1 MSHNIE
7 YLATVPTDI
16 LRDIVQEL
24 DAVSATELMKLCD
37 SNSRY
42 KLVALECKRRLSIP
56 LYLSQTFGD
65 GKRLLRAMAV
75 CDAYIWGGKALGF
88 YVTNKLSDSSSW
100 NISVPR
106 HSDRTAIL
114 MKTLEDMGVVWRTA
128 VDDVRV
134 ILQKGCGETIMD
146 SYKYRRY
153 MREIHN
159 LAIQEYGYYV
169 DFVENIDTY
178 KKVRISVNGKYVSV
192 QRLGFHDDSF
202 TRQCD
207 WTCTGILERSGFTDR
222 IRIGGE
228 EFGCMSAM
236 INTHSSCMQAFI
248 SPHVSV
254 HLYGKLACSM
264 STYGWH
270 ERLQLTA
277 NSGPVAW
284 NTIRRC
290 GFKYMDALTVNRLV
304 GDDESLTVLYT
315 DACGVDHD
323 MSSADA
329 AFYMSVR
336 WKQKSGGLTS
346 LVMSYTRVMIQ
357 RQQLAQE
364 LCEVIEYGTDKH
376 TEYFYK
382 YVPWI
387 R

>member
-1 MSHNIE
+1 MSHNVE
-7 YLATVPTDI
+7 YLAAVPADV

-24 DAVSATELMKLCD
+24 DAVSATELMKLCG

-42 KLVALECKRRLSIP
+42 KLVELECKRRLSVP
-56 LYLSQTFGD
+56 LYLTQTFGD
-65 GKRLLRAMAV
+65 GEKLLRTMAA

-88 YVTNKLSDSSSW
+88 YITNKLSDSSSW

-159 LAIQEYGYYV
+159 IAIQEYGYYV
-169 DFVENIDTY
+169 DFVENIDTS

-228 EFGCMSAM
+228 EFGSMDAM
-236 INTHSSCMQAFI
+236 VNTHSSCMQAFI

-264 STYGWH
+264 NTYGWY
-270 ERLQLTA
+270 ERLQLQA
-277 NSGPVAW
+277 NSGPIAW

-290 GFKYMDALTVNRLV
+290 GFRYIDAPSTSRDAT
-304 GDDESLTVLYT
+304 DDESFTVLYT
-315 DACGVDHD
+315 SACGAHPDV
-323 MSSADA
+323 SSADA
-329 AFYMSVR
+329 TFYTSVE

-346 LVMSYTRVMIQ
+346 LVMSNVRSVIQ
-357 RQQLAQE
+357 RRGLSEE
-364 LCEVIEYGTDKH
+364 LCKTIEYGTDKH
-376 TEYFYK
+376 TQYFYK